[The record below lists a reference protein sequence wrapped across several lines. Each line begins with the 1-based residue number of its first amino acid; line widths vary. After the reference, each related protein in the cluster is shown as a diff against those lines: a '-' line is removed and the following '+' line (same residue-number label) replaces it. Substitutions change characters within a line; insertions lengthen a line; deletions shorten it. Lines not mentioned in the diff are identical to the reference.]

1 MTFIKKMMGLCGLTA
16 ALALASGCSDYTYF
30 NVFVYLNGQA
40 GDNMV
45 DNPILEKMDSCT
57 ISVFKGNLEIGDLSR
72 ENQVE
77 KPIDLTEKNG
87 ITPICRLGFN
97 GTADHSVEGKPIRKI
112 GVLDYSTA
120 RKSGDL
126 TFAVTVTKEGQSATI
141 AQGVASKGMNAGK
154 VEDVELFVNACK
166 TDDHQKGQDCKK
178 IQDIN

>member
-1 MTFIKKMMGLCGLTA
+1 MTFIKKMMGLCGLTT
-16 ALALASGCSDYTYF
+16 ALALASGCSDYTYY
-30 NVFVYLNGQA
+30 NVFVYLNGEA

-45 DNPILEKMDSCT
+45 DSKILEKMDSCT
-57 ISVFKGNLEIGDLSR
+57 VGVHKGNLDNDELSR

-97 GTADHSVEGKPIRKI
+97 GEAGRSAEGKAVRKI
-112 GVLDYSTA
+112 GVMDYSTA
-120 RKSGDL
+120 RHSGDL
-126 TFAVTVTKEGQSATI
+126 TFVVTVTKENQSSTI
-141 AQGVASKGMNAGK
+141 AQGVASKGVSAGK

-166 TDDHQKGQDCKK
+166 TDEHQKGQDCKR